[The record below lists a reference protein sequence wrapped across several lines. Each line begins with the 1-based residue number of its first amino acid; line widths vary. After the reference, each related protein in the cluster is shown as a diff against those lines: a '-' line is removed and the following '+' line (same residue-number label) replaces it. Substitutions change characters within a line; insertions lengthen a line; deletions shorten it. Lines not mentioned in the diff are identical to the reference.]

1 MGGSP
6 VAPCGRGDAGAVMP
20 GPSALAEALELPGL
34 NAGRTTQGCQK
45 PAVRG
50 PQPQAAT
57 QSSAG
62 K

>member
-1 MGGSP
+1 M
-6 VAPCGRGDAGAVMP
+6 APCGRGDAGAVMR

-50 PQPQAAT
+50 PQPQAAA